1 MGDIENKVIN
11 IGRIVGGDGD
21 GKPGRDG
28 FSPIT
33 KLEDIGDS
41 VRFTVTDATHSDSVE
56 IAKGKNGED
65 GAPGAKGD
73 KGDKGDKGE
82 NGDKGEKGGDGFSP
96 VVTVDTDGRKCII
109 HIQNKDSE
117 QTTVIPIYET
127 PDFDAVT
134 IIDPAHD
141 SMRESDTAPAK
152 EEQNG

>member
-1 MGDIENKVIN
+1 MSDIENKVIN

-21 GKPGRDG
+21 GKDGKDG

-33 KLEDIGDS
+33 KLEDLGES

-56 IAKGKNGED
+56 IAKGKNGE
-65 GAPGAKGD
+65 KGE
-73 KGDKGDKGE
+73 KGDKGE
-82 NGDKGEKGGDGFSP
+82 DGKDGKDGEDGFSP
-96 VVTVDTDGRKCII
+96 VITVDTDGRKCII

-127 PDFDAVT
+127 PDFDPVE
-134 IIDPAHD
+134 IIDPTHD
-141 SMRESDTAPAK
+141 SMRDGDTVAIK

>member
-11 IGRIVGGDGD
+11 IGRIVGGDGT
-21 GKPGRDG
+21 GKDG

-33 KLEDIGDS
+33 KLEDLGDS

-56 IAKGKNGED
+56 IAKGKNGE
-65 GAPGAKGD
+65 
-73 KGDKGDKGE
+73 KGE
-82 NGDKGEKGGDGFSP
+82 DGFSP
-96 VVTVDTDGRKCII
+96 VVTVDTDGKKCII
-109 HIQNKDSE
+109 HVQNKDSE

-127 PDFDAVT
+127 PDFDPVT

-141 SMRESDTAPAK
+141 SMRESDTVAIK

>member
-33 KLEDIGDS
+33 KLEDLGDS

-65 GAPGAKGD
+65 G
-73 KGDKGDKGE
+73 
-82 NGDKGEKGGDGFSP
+82 FSP
-96 VVTVDTDGRKCII
+96 VITVDTDGRKCII

-117 QTTVIPIYET
+117 QTTVIPISEDTRY
-127 PDFDAVT
+127 FDPVT
-134 IIDPAHD
+134 IIDPSHD
-141 SMRESDTAPAK
+141 SASDGDTVTIK

>member
-1 MGDIENKVIN
+1 MSDIENKVIN
-11 IGRIVGGDGD
+11 IGRIIGGDGD

-33 KLEDIGDS
+33 KLEDLGDS

-65 GAPGAKGD
+65 G
-73 KGDKGDKGE
+73 
-82 NGDKGEKGGDGFSP
+82 FSP
-96 VVTVDTDGRKCII
+96 VVSVDTDGRKCII
-109 HIQNKDSE
+109 HVQNKDSE

-127 PDFDAVT
+127 PDFDKVE
-134 IIDPAHD
+134 IIDPTHD
-141 SMRESDTAPAK
+141 SMRESDTVPIK

>member
-11 IGRIVGGDGD
+11 IGRIVGGEGD

-33 KLEDIGDS
+33 KLEDLGDS

-56 IAKGKNGED
+56 IAKGKNGKD
-65 GAPGAKGD
+65 G
-73 KGDKGDKGE
+73 E
-82 NGDKGEKGGDGFSP
+82 DGFSP
-96 VVTVDTDGRKCII
+96 VITVDTDGRKCII

-117 QTTVIPIYET
+117 QTTVIPISEDTRY
-127 PDFDAVT
+127 FDAVT
-134 IIDPAHD
+134 ILDPAHD
-141 SMRESDTAPAK
+141 SMSESNTDPIK